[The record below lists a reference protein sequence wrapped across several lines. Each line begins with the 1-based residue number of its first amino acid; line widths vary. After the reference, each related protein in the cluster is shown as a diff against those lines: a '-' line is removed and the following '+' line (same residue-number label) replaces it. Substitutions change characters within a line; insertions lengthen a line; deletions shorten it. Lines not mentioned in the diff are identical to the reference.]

1 MTNSEFEDYLDNAND
16 DLRRKQDAL
25 QTEYGMGSFSRWW
38 FEQAT
43 AKLQFFDDKDH
54 LSLEADIIDIGSYS
68 SKSSTWKWAWSNETV
83 LHALRVKS
91 EKLKELEGV
100 TGFDL
105 FSTESA
111 FEIDGEEMAWEFTAL
126 AVQHLGAIGAYR
138 APSSSGG
145 STSFFAITSI
155 RSGL

>member
-1 MTNSEFEDYLDNAND
+1 MTDSEFEDYLDHAND
-16 DLRRKQDAL
+16 DLQRKQDAL
-25 QTEYGMGSFSRWW
+25 QKEYRIGSFARWW

-68 SKSSTWKWAWSNETV
+68 QNSNTWKWAWSNETV
-83 LHALRVKS
+83 LPELRVKS
-91 EKLKELEGV
+91 EKLKELEAI

-105 FSTESA
+105 FGNGSA
-111 FEIDGEEMAWEFTAL
+111 FEIDSEDMAWEFTAL
-126 AVQHLGAIGAYR
+126 AVQYLGTIGAYR

-145 STSFFAITSI
+145 PTSFFAISSV
-155 RSGL
+155 RRDL